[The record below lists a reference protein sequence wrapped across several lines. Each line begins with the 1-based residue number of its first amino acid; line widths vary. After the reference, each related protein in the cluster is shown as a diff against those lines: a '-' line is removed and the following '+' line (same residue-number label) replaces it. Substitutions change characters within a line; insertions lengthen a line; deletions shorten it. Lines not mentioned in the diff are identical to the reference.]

1 MGGLFYEKV
10 TDILQTDV
18 VDRGFLLEEWRVT
31 EAMVSKKRSLC
42 YVSTLFWSSFAWI
55 YVHVSRNVVTRLVS
69 LISTLL
75 M

>member
-55 YVHVSRNVVTRLVS
+55 YGMFTVSRNVITRLVS
-69 LISTLL
+69 YL
-75 M
+75 